1 MERRATGC
9 DGEDDSDGR
18 RWATKST
25 MMATARQATKS
36 TMMANARRATN
47 LMMMASADDD
57 DGNGVTTA
65 TTKAKVTARRAT
77 MTMTTLRRDGTTR
90 MMSNDVNG
98 RRTR

>member
-1 MERRATGC
+1 
-9 DGEDDSDGR
+9 
-18 RWATKST
+18 

-36 TMMANARRATN
+36 TMMANAQRATN
-47 LMMMASADDD
+47 LMMMASANND

-65 TTKAKVTARRAT
+65 TTKAKVTARRATMT